1 MMRTVKLKSSGF
13 TLVEVLVA
21 IVFLT
26 ISMLA
31 VLHALGLSVEHNMTN
46 IVMDEAVRIAEQR
59 MNELRN
65 TPVTSLVSST
75 SSARITIAR
84 QIRNKSFTYTV
95 DWIVEEFSA
104 DSRAIQVIVQWPD
117 WSCLLY
123 TSDAADDLLCVDLG
137 GRRIIKKKKK

>member
-1 MMRTVKLKSSGF
+1 MRTVKLKNSGF

-21 IVFLT
+21 IAFLT

-31 VLHALGLSVEHNMTN
+31 VLHALGLSVEHNMKN

-65 TPVTSLVSST
+65 TPFTSLANST
-75 SSARITIAR
+75 SSTRITITR

-95 DWIVEEFSA
+95 DWIIENLSV
-104 DSRAIQVIVQWPD
+104 DSRTIQVIVHWLD
-117 WSCLLY
+117 WRNNSHQHTA
-123 TSDAADDLLCVDLG
+123 TSIVSAG
-137 GRRIIKKKKK
+137 I